1 MVPGWM
7 QILLVVLLIVLLF
20 GRGKI
25 SEFMGDLAKGIKSF
39 KDGISEDDKA
49 DARTIEHAAEEP
61 VNQTTTASTATDE
74 TKRAS

>member
-39 KDGISEDDKA
+39 KDGISEDDK
-49 DARTIEHAAEEP
+49 DEGRTIEHAAEEP
-61 VNQTTTASTATDE
+61 VKQTTTAATSDE
-74 TKRAS
+74 TNRAS

>member
-39 KDGISEDDKA
+39 KTGLADEEKEDG
-49 DARTIEHAAEEP
+49 RTIEHAA
-61 VNQTTTASTATDE
+61 DE
-74 TKRAS
+74 TVNTAQTQAENTKQS

>member
-25 SEFMGDLAKGIKSF
+25 SEFMGDLAKGINSF
-39 KDGISEDDKA
+39 KTGLAGDDK
-49 DARTIEHAAEEP
+49 DDNRTIEHAADEP
-61 VNQTTTASTATDE
+61 VNTTSTAQTSSAEE
-74 TKRAS
+74 TKQS

>member
-39 KDGISEDDKA
+39 KTGLA
-49 DARTIEHAAEEP
+49 DEEKPEARTIEHAADETVTP
-61 VNQTTTASTATDE
+61 STTTAEE
-74 TKRAS
+74 TKQS